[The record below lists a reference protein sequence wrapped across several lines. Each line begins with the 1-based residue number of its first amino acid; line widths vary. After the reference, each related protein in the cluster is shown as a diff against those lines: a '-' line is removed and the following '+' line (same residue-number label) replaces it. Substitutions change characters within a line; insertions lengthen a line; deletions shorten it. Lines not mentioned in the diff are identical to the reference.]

1 MADDVL
7 LTLDEIFETEQDVD
21 TEERASRALSD
32 FHAFF
37 DPDNDG
43 DDGAEP
49 ESNGDERDEQGSGE
63 THVDVN
69 RIPSE
74 ASLSL
79 YFQQM
84 SQVPL
89 LDKEEEIRLAKRV
102 EQGRKAQQ
110 ALAESDP
117 PSEQV
122 ESLQSLVRDG
132 QAAREQLAEANT
144 RLVVSVAKKYRGY
157 GLPFMDLIQ
166 AGNVGLLR
174 AIDKFDHRRGYR
186 FSTYATWWIRQAVT
200 RSLSSNK
207 RTIRIPVH
215 RDSWIRRISKVSTR
229 LQQKMGRRPTCE
241 EIAQEMG
248 EEPAKLRKMLRLT
261 RRSISLNKPVGRD
274 GDESSA
280 ELGQLIEDPHIP
292 PPTQRI
298 EKDMLREELE
308 NMLVTLQPR
317 EAWVLRMRF
326 GLHGNRKHTFKELGK
341 KLNLSKE
348 RVRQIQVK
356 ALRKLRHP
364 TFRRHLEAYR

>member
-1 MADDVL
+1 L
-7 LTLDEIFETEQDVD
+7 G
-21 TEERASRALSD
+21 D

-37 DPDNDG
+37 DPDTDGGDAIDTNG
-43 DDGAEP
+43 DDDDHNGQAAG
-49 ESNGDERDEQGSGE
+49 ESP
-63 THVDVN
+63 VDVSE
-69 RIPSE
+69 IPTD

-89 LDKEEEIRLAKRV
+89 LEKEEEVQLAKRV
-102 EQGRKAQQ
+102 ERGRKAQQ
-110 ALAESDP
+110 ALTQGTASDKAV
-117 PSEQV
+117 EEIEALENQV
-122 ESLQSLVRDG
+122 REGRT
-132 QAAREQLAEANT
+132 ARKQLAEANT

-174 AIDKFDHRRGYR
+174 AIDKFDYRRGYR

-215 RDSWIRRISKVSTR
+215 KDSWIRRVSKVSTR
-229 LQQKMGRRPTCE
+229 LQQKMGRRPTYE

-248 EEPAKLRKMLRLT
+248 EDPAKLRKMVRLT
-261 RRSISLNKPVGRD
+261 RLSISLNRPVGRD
-274 GDESSA
+274 DGENSA
-280 ELGQLIEDPHIP
+280 ELEQFIEDPHIP
-292 PPTQRI
+292 SPTQRV
-298 EKDMLREELE
+298 ERDMLREELE
-308 NMLVTLQPR
+308 DMLATLQPR

-326 GLHGNRKHTFKELGK
+326 GLHGNRTHTFKELGE

-364 TFRRHLEAYR
+364 TFRRHLEGYR